1 MLQIAAIPFWSATAA
16 YLAGA
21 YMAMRYMKE
30 GDPRFLV
37 HGKRFAAAGNSLLLF
52 VFVLR
57 WVQWGLIPFTGLAD
71 SLSLF
76 LIFSTGIVLMIQRD
90 DAMRPLLSFYLPALA
105 ALSILSAATGYRFL
119 GDPPRELNGLLLIVH
134 VGLVFLAMAH
144 FFVASTTSI
153 VYAFQAR
160 RLKHHKTAGPFQ
172 RLPSL
177 EHLDRTLFRLIQT
190 GLPLFVVTLALGFV
204 WEYTRLDHDPQWWL
218 KPKILFSVLLV
229 ALFGA
234 AFVIRRAGLLRGP
247 KLAYLLFFGFTSLL
261 LLWIGL
267 EITNHAIATPPGTLS

>member
-1 MLQIAAIPFWSATAA
+1 MQQLVAVPFWCATAA

-21 YMAMRYMKE
+21 YMAIRYMRAGE
-30 GDPRFLV
+30 ARLLV
-37 HGKRFAAAGNSLLLF
+37 YGKRCAAAGNTLLLL

-57 WVQWGLIPFTGLAD
+57 WMHWGLVPFTGIAD
-71 SLSLF
+71 SMNLF

-90 DAMRPLLSFYLPALA
+90 AAMRPLLSFYLPALA
-105 ALSILSAATGYRFL
+105 VLSIVGAGAGYRFL

-144 FFVASTTSI
+144 FFVASATSI

-160 RLKHHKTAGPFQ
+160 RLKHHRTAGLLQ

-177 EHLDRTLFRLIQT
+177 EQLDRTLFRLIQS
-190 GLPLFVVTLALGFV
+190 GLPLFFVTLALGFA
-204 WEYTRLDHDPQWWL
+204 WEYVRPDHDPQWWL

-229 ALFGA
+229 ALFGM
-234 AFVIRRAGLLRGP
+234 AFAIRRAGLLRGP
-247 KLAYLLFFGFTSLL
+247 KLAYLLFVGFTSLL
-261 LLWIGL
+261 LLWIAL
-267 EITNHAIATPPGTLS
+267 EAAGNAMSGPPGTLS